1 MNRQLLLK
9 ILKNALALAVL
20 GALVYL
26 VGAKALWRDAL
37 SQLSAF
43 WIGVLL
49 LLSVALIYVSAV
61 KWQCFLEAQGATAS
75 ALRLFNLYL
84 VGYFV
89 NTLLPS
95 FVGGD
100 ITRSY
105 YLGRKVGH
113 YEAFTATILER
124 YTGIVAMVSL
134 GFLCIW
140 IAPNVT
146 WEIRGA
152 VSIIALGVATLT
164 VVALSPRLMKLAG
177 RLPYGAR
184 ILPPL
189 QKVQQGL
196 RFAATK
202 PGLIARTMLLSYL
215 YHTLTV
221 VNTMAAAYSIGWTSV
236 PATDLFTVLP
246 LILLVGA
253 LPITPSGLGTQE
265 GAFFYFLQGLG
276 ATREQALAVA
286 LVLRAKSYVLGVWG
300 WGVWMTLRAGNAGA
314 NRVADSSAELSTPPT
329 L

>member
-1 MNRQLLLK
+1 LEAR
-9 ILKNALALAVL
+9 
-20 GALVYL
+20 GA
-26 VGAKALWRDAL
+26 R
-37 SQLSAF
+37 
-43 WIGVLL
+43 
-49 LLSVALIYVSAV
+49 VSAL
-61 KWQCFLEAQGATAS
+61 K
-75 ALRLFNLYL
+75 LFNLYL

-105 YLGRKVGH
+105 YLGRTIGQ

-146 WEIRGA
+146 WEIQAA
-152 VSIIALGVATLT
+152 VTIITLGVAVLT
-164 VVALSPRLMKLAG
+164 ITALSPRLMALVS
-177 RLPYGAR
+177 RLPYGSR
-184 ILPPL
+184 IAGPL
-189 QKVQQGL
+189 EKVQQGL
-196 RFAATK
+196 RFAASR
-202 PGLIARTMLLSYL
+202 PGLMARAMALSYL

-221 VNTMAAAYSIGWTSV
+221 VNTMAAAYAIGWTDV
-236 PATDLFTVLP
+236 PASDLFTVLP

-253 LPITPSGLGTQE
+253 LPLTPSGLGTQE

-276 ATREQALAVA
+276 ATKEQALAVA

-300 WGVWMTLRAGNAGA
+300 GAVWTSLRSARA
-314 NRVADSSAELSTPPT
+314 ADTAPRAAEHTA
-329 L
+329 